1 MFEFSGCKV
10 TNLYPCIEI
19 FVVSLCFLYVLKYV
33 TPPLFKK
40 FIYLYISVLSCILKL
55 RILECYANL

>member
-19 FVVSLCFLYVLKYV
+19 FVVSLCFWYMLKYV
-33 TPPLFKK
+33 TTPPLFKK
-40 FIYLYISVLSCILKL
+40 FNYLYISALSCILK
-55 RILECYANL
+55 